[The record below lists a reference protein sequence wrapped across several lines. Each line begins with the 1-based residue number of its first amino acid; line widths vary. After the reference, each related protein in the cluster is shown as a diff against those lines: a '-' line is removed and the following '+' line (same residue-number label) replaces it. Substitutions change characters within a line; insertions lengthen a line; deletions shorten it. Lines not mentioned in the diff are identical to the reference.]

1 MKKAAVIALGELG
14 GVEAEG
20 ALYTVAAGTDRRL
33 ARVAARLRS
42 EGRPPA
48 GQTTTSSKLEQLT
61 RERLRKV
68 RGDAKPLY
76 YLNATSA
83 LCLLPEI
90 RPYGER
96 ELSYLIGQIE
106 HDFSHTRRLLEVKRI
121 ATRADG
127 IFELTDLGEAMW
139 RVEHFIRQSKLDS
152 VQPEPSSGDR
162 SP

>member
-1 MKKAAVIALGELG
+1 MFKKLCLIFCLKSSRGEID
-14 GVEAEG
+14 
-20 ALYTVAAGTDRRL
+20 YRNK
-33 ARVAARLRS
+33 
-42 EGRPPA
+42 PFPF
-48 GQTTTSSKLEQLT
+48 T

-68 RGDAKPLY
+68 RGVAKPLY
-76 YLNATSA
+76 YLNATA
-83 LCLLPEI
+83 AICLLPEI

-139 RVEHFIRQSKLDS
+139 RVEHFIRQSKLES